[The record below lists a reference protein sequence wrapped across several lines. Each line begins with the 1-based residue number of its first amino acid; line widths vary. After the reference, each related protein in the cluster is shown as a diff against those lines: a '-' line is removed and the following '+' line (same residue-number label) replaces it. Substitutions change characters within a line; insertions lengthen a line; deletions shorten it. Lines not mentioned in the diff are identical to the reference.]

1 MSINDIIAQG
11 ITITIQGVLT
21 VFLILVLIMLVI
33 YAMTVFMNTAKK
45 KEEAPKTEPVA
56 IEPATEEETIDE
68 GELIAVITAAVAA
81 CMGQSAAS
89 VNIKSYKKISAWGS
103 AAKREILDNRF

>member
-1 MSINDIIAQG
+1 MSINEIIAQG
-11 ITITIQGVLT
+11 VTITIQGVLT

-33 YAMTVFMNTAKK
+33 YAMTVLMNTAKK
-45 KEEAPKTEPVA
+45 KEEGAQKAEPVT
-56 IEPATEEETIDE
+56 IEPAPEEETDE
-68 GELIAVITAAVAA
+68 GELIAVITSAVAA